1 MEKLLEMARKRD
13 REDELSRFREKF
25 CIPSHD
31 DGSEQ
36 HYFCGHSLGLQ
47 AKSVPAAIG
56 EDLAA
61 WRNLAVRGHFEGEQP
76 WMEQS
81 EQLSSSL
88 ADLFGA
94 QADEIAVMNTLTVNL
109 HLMMVSFF
117 RPEGARRKI
126 LIERHAFP
134 SDRYA
139 VESQL
144 RFHGLDPAECLLEMA
159 PREGGPL
166 IDEGEIEEY
175 FQANGDEIALVLWPG
190 VQYVSGQA
198 FNLRRVAGAAR
209 RAGALIGFDLAHYAG
224 NLPLSLHDSGCD
236 FAAWCHYKYLN
247 AGPGAVG
254 GCFIHRRHHGRGDL
268 PRFHGWWGNDAQSRF
283 RMERGFDPAAGAGAW
298 QLSNPPVLAM
308 SPLRASLEIFH
319 EAGMERLRRKSVVMT
334 EFITG
339 GIQEYFSEWLE
350 IITPADPVRRGSQLS
365 IRLRSGRDAGRRLF
379 EHLESNGVL
388 TDWREPD
395 VIRVAP
401 APLYNSF
408 GDCYAFLKQLSAWPE
423 LKGIATRRSA

>member
-1 MEKLLEMARKRD
+1 MDRLLESARSRD
-13 REDELSRFREKF
+13 RDDELRGFRDRF
-25 CIPSHD
+25 CIPSHH

-47 AKSVPAAIG
+47 AKTVPAAIG
-56 EDLAA
+56 EDLDA
-61 WRNLAVRGHFEGEQP
+61 WQKLAVRGHFEGELP

-81 EQLSSSL
+81 EQLSRSL
-88 ADLFGA
+88 AELFGA
-94 QADEIAVMNTLTVNL
+94 RADEIAVMNTLTVNL
-109 HLMMVSFF
+109 HLLMVSFF
-117 RPEGARRKI
+117 QPAGKRRKI

-144 RFHGLDPAECLLEMA
+144 RFHGLDPAECLQELA
-159 PREGGPL
+159 PRDGGPL
-166 IDEGEIEEY
+166 IDESEIEEY
-175 FQANGDEIALVLWPG
+175 LRANGDEIALVLWPG

-198 FNLRRVAGAAR
+198 FDLARVTGAAR
-209 RAGALIGFDLAHYAG
+209 RAGARIGFDLAHYAG
-224 NLPLSLHDSGCD
+224 NLPLALHASDCD

-254 GCFIHRRHHGRGDL
+254 GCFIHRRHHGRDAL
-268 PRFHGWWGNDAQSRF
+268 PRFHGWWGNDANSRF
-283 RMERGFDPAAGAGAW
+283 RMEHGFDPAAGAGAW

-308 SPLRASLEIFH
+308 SPLRASLKIFH
-319 EAGMERLRRKSVVMT
+319 EAGMERLREKSVAMT
-334 EFITG
+334 DFIAG
-339 GIQEYFSEWLE
+339 GIQEHFHERLE
-350 IITPADPVRRGSQLS
+350 IITPADPARRGCQLS
-365 IRLRSGRDAGRRLF
+365 IRVRSGRDDGRDLF
-379 EHLESNGVL
+379 ENLERNGVL

-408 GDCYAFLKQLSAWPE
+408 GDCYALLKQLSVWMEAEGDPPT
-423 LKGIATRRSA
+423 LVG